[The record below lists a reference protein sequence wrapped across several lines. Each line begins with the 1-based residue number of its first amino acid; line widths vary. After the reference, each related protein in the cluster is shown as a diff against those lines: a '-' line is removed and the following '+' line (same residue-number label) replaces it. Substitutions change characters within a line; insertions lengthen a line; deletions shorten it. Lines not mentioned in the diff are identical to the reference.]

1 MPRAQ
6 DSTAERDA
14 TLELLWQRLAQEQV
28 EVESVEWPADA
39 IAPNAATKFAP
50 SRRRP
55 PFSPQIAVAN
65 VGTLADELAV
75 LWWVRRNAG
84 SR

>member
-1 MPRAQ
+1 MLRAH
-6 DSTAERDA
+6 DSNAEDDA
-14 TLELLWQRLAQEQV
+14 TLELLWQRLAREQI
-28 EVESVEWPADA
+28 EVESAAWPADT
-39 IAPNAATKFAP
+39 IAPSATTKSATN
-50 SRRRP
+50 RRRP
-55 PFSPQIAVAN
+55 AFSPQIAVAN